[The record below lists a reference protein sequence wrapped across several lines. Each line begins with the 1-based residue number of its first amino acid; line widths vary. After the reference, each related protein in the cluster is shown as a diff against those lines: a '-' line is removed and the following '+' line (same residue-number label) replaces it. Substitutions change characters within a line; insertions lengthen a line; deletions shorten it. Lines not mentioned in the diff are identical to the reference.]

1 MAIAETLRQDMK
13 AAMRSGEKLETGALR
28 MALAA
33 IKTREIEVQRT
44 LDDADVVAV
53 LERLIKQGRDSEQQ
67 FRSAGRAELAAKE
80 SAEIAVF
87 ERYMPQALSPAETDA
102 LIREAVAEAGATD
115 IKGMGKVMAIVKAKA
130 AGRVDMGAV
139 SARVR
144 EILAGG

>member
-28 MALAA
+28 LALAA
-33 IKTREIEVQRT
+33 IKTREIEVLRT

-67 FRSAGRAELAAKE
+67 FRTAGREELAAKE
-80 SAEIAVF
+80 AAEIAVF
-87 ERYMPQALSPAETDA
+87 ERYMPKALSAAETDT
-102 LIREAVAEAGATD
+102 LIREAIAEAGATD
-115 IKGMGKVMAIVKAKA
+115 IKGMGKVMAIVKARA

-139 SARVR
+139 STRVR